1 MHTDLLKEL
10 LLEAAPSGHEA
21 RATQRW
27 RAEAQTFADQ
37 VSQDSYGNVYAEL
50 NPPPVGTPGSTAP
63 SRPIAL
69 MAHLDEIGLMVTHV
83 ADDGII
89 SFAGIGWWD
98 PQVLVGQ
105 RVRLLAEGGDIIGVV
120 GKVAIHLMNE
130 ADKLRASTLAGLWI
144 DTTLIPED
152 ARRRLP
158 TGTVGVLEQPPLEQ
172 DGHLIAR
179 ALDNRAGAFI
189 VLEVLRELKA
199 RRVTRH
205 VVAVAT
211 VEEELGFFGAQ
222 VSGYRLNP
230 AAAIVVDGLHDTGQ
244 PGVGDSRY
252 GRVRFGSGANL
263 AVGSRLDARLLG
275 QLKRAADEHG
285 IPYSLSARPERSD
298 TDADGLALARAGI
311 PTALVSLPLRN
322 VHTPSEMVRL
332 SDVQACIDLLVAW
345 VCALPEGAPPVPD
358 LELWPSEEPGE
369 ERSHADPGERS

>member
-1 MHTDLLKEL
+1 
-10 LLEAAPSGHEA
+10 
-21 RATQRW
+21 
-27 RAEAQTFADQ
+27 
-37 VSQDSYGNVYAEL
+37 
-50 NPPPVGTPGSTAP
+50 
-63 SRPIAL
+63 
-69 MAHLDEIGLMVTHV
+69 MVTHV
-83 ADDGII
+83 ADDGVV
-89 SFAGIGWWD
+89 SFVGIGWWD
-98 PQVLVGQ
+98 PQVMVGQ
-105 RVRLLAEGGDIIGVV
+105 RVRLLAQGGDVIGVV
-120 GKVAIHLMNE
+120 GKVAIHLLD
-130 ADKLRASTLAGLWI
+130 AAGQLRASTVAGLWI
-144 DTTLIPED
+144 DTTLSPED
-152 ARRRLP
+152 AQRRLP

-189 VLEVLRELKA
+189 VLEALRELRA
-199 RRVTRH
+199 RQVTRH

-211 VEEELGFFGAQ
+211 VEEELGFFGVQ

-230 AAAIVVDGLHDTGQ
+230 AAAIVVDGLHETGQ
-244 PGVGDSRY
+244 PGVGDARY

-263 AVGSRLDARLLG
+263 AVGARLDARLLG
-275 QLKRAADEHG
+275 QLKRAAEEHG